1 MMSNSPLVTYT
12 RISPNKNTNRK
23 YAIDRITPHCVVGQ
37 CSVETLGNVF
47 APTSRQASSNYGIGP
62 DGRIGMYCEEKDRS
76 WCTSSAANDH
86 RAITIECASDITH
99 PYAMRDIVYKRLIE
113 LCVDICKRN
122 GKTKLLWIADKEK
135 ALSYNPAP
143 NEMLIT
149 VHRWFDNR
157 SCPGD
162 WLFSRLSDLAN
173 KVTSQLSKEEPVD
186 NVDNYEIKYSVQVG
200 EYVVKENA
208 EAVVAKLKAAGYDAF
223 IKSEKV
229 TKSEKENNK
238 QPTESFNIGDK
249 VKLQANAPVYGT
261 ENTFS
266 SWVYN
271 STLYVREIN
280 GSRAVIS
287 VLKTGSITGAV
298 DKKYLTK
305 I

>member
-1 MMSNSPLVTYT
+1 MSNSSLVTYT
-12 RISPNKNTNRK
+12 RISPNKNVNRK

-86 RAITIECASDITH
+86 RAITIECASDIAH
-99 PYAMRDIVYKRLIE
+99 PYAMKEIVYKRLIE
-113 LCVDICKRN
+113 LCEDICKRN

-143 NEMLIT
+143 DEMLIT

-162 WLFSRLSDLAN
+162 WLFSRLGDLAA
-173 KVTSQLSKEEPVD
+173 KVTSQLSKEEPVED
-186 NVDNYEIKYSVQVG
+186 NKIKYLVQIG
-200 EYVVKENA
+200 AYSKKENA
-208 EAVVAKLKAAGYDAF
+208 EEMLNKLKAAGFDAV
-223 IKSEKV
+223 IKSEDEIV
-229 TKSEKENNK
+229 PEKKNNE
-238 QPTESFNIGDK
+238 QSTESFNVGDK
-249 VKLQANAPVYGT
+249 VKLQENAPVYGT
-261 ENTFS
+261 ENNFS
-266 SWVYN
+266 SWVYK

-280 GSRAVIS
+280 DSRVVIS
-287 VLKTGSITGAV
+287 VHKTGSVTGAV

>member
-1 MMSNSPLVTYT
+1 MSNSSLVNYT
-12 RISPNKNTNRK
+12 RISPNKNVNRK
-23 YAIDRITPHCVVGQ
+23 YVIDRITPHCVVGQ
-37 CSVETLGNVF
+37 CSVETLGSVF
-47 APTSRQASSNYGIGP
+47 APTTRQASSNYGIGP

-86 RAITIECASDITH
+86 RAITIECASDIAH
-99 PYAMRDIVYKRLIE
+99 PYAMKEIVYKRLIE

-135 ALSYNPAP
+135 ALSYNPAS

-162 WLFSRLSDLAN
+162 WLFSRLGDLAI

-186 NVDNYEIKYSVQVG
+186 NYEIKYSVQIG
-200 EYVVKENA
+200 AYKMKENA
-208 EAVVAKLKAAGYDAF
+208 EAAVVKLRAAGFDAF
-223 IKSEKV
+223 IKPEKV
-229 TKSEKENNK
+229 VKSEKETTK
-238 QPTESFNIGDK
+238 QTDESFNVGDK
-249 VKLQANAPVYGT
+249 VKLQENAPIYGA

-287 VLKTGSITGAV
+287 VHKTGSITGAV